1 MRANGGNGSS
11 PRRVGIVPHTH
22 WDREWYAPFQT
33 YRLRLVRLLDDLLP
47 RLEDDRDFAH
57 FCLDGQ
63 TAVIDDYLEVR
74 PEAEERLRRLA
85 VAGRISVG
93 PWAILMD
100 EFMVSGETI
109 VRNLQQGQ
117 ARAAA
122 LGGPMPVGYLPDMFG
137 HVAQMPQILR
147 LAGLEHAVVWRGVP
161 SAVTATAFRWEAPDG
176 SAVRAEYLYGSYSNG
191 RDLPRDG
198 AGILARARNYDV
210 ELGPARLGGLL
221 LMNGTDHQLPQPWV
235 GQAVAEANEAQ
246 DDYHFAVTSLAE
258 YLGGEPVD
266 GLATWRG
273 ELRSG
278 ARANLLM
285 GVASNRVDVK
295 VAAAAAERALERR
308 AEPMLAL
315 FRPVEEW
322 KAAAGLLEVAWR
334 NLILNSAHDS
344 SCACSHDEV
353 VDQVLVRY
361 REGRQIGDGLATETV
376 GALAAE
382 VAAGPG
388 SVVVV
393 NPVAAGRP
401 GMVVAVVPGEGPLH
415 FRAPDGSARSV
426 QPLGVDRRDVF
437 SATVAGRKVLWVL
450 DMMRGPEFGGRR
462 IRSWEWEAAE
472 SGAVPRLTLT
482 AAWPGEA
489 GVDLGEV
496 REELTALAEAGTPV
510 TVRAVDGPL
519 RRVLIDTGIVDGF
532 GWTTLTPVEGPVPD
546 GDDARP
552 APTAAGSEGGSAF
565 LDNGLVR
572 VEVDATFGTFR
583 LSTAGGVSVAGLNRY
598 VDGGDG
604 GDTYNW
610 SPPTDDH
617 LVETPERITVEVTEA
632 GPLRARVLVTAL
644 YSWPTHAEGDERACH
659 QRAGTNAAVEVRT
672 LLELRAGNP
681 VVGVEVEIDNR
692 SRDHRLRAHFPL
704 PARVDGSDA
713 ECAFAVVH
721 RGLEAEGG
729 PSEHGLPTFPARRFV
744 DCSTSNGPGL
754 AIVADGLLEYEVV
767 EDGAEVALTLLRAI
781 GWLSRLEPAL
791 RPNAAGPPVAVT
803 GAQLQGRVV
812 RRYGLFLH
820 EGGWLEAGLHQRAD
834 DFLLPL
840 EAVTVRSAPLRP
852 SRALSGSAL
861 GISGAE
867 VSAVLR
873 QGSRLL
879 VRLYNPSPQPVTA
892 RLVTPSGRSLAGT
905 VIDLTGRELQPF
917 DGEVELGPA
926 QIVTLSVDGV

>member
-1 MRANGGNGSS
+1 
-11 PRRVGIVPHTH
+11 
-22 WDREWYAPFQT
+22 
-33 YRLRLVRLLDDLLP
+33 
-47 RLEDDRDFAH
+47 
-57 FCLDGQ
+57 
-63 TAVIDDYLEVR
+63 
-74 PEAEERLRRLA
+74 
-85 VAGRISVG
+85 
-93 PWAILMD
+93 
-100 EFMVSGETI
+100 
-109 VRNLQQGQ
+109 
-117 ARAAA
+117 
-122 LGGPMPVGYLPDMFG
+122 
-137 HVAQMPQILR
+137 
-147 LAGLEHAVVWRGVP
+147 
-161 SAVTATAFRWEAPDG
+161 
-176 SAVRAEYLYGSYSNG
+176 
-191 RDLPRDG
+191 
-198 AGILARARNYDV
+198 
-210 ELGPARLGGLL
+210 
-221 LMNGTDHQLPQPWV
+221 
-235 GQAVAEANEAQ
+235 
-246 DDYHFAVTSLAE
+246 
-258 YLGGEPVD
+258 
-266 GLATWRG
+266 
-273 ELRSG
+273 
-278 ARANLLM
+278 
-285 GVASNRVDVK
+285 
-295 VAAAAAERALERR
+295 
-308 AEPMLAL
+308 
-315 FRPVEEW
+315 
-322 KAAAGLLEVAWR
+322 
-334 NLILNSAHDS
+334 
-344 SCACSHDEV
+344 
-353 VDQVLVRY
+353 
-361 REGRQIGDGLATETV
+361 
-376 GALAAE
+376 
-382 VAAGPG
+382 
-388 SVVVV
+388 
-393 NPVAAGRP
+393 
-401 GMVVAVVPGEGPLH
+401 
-415 FRAPDGSARSV
+415 
-426 QPLGVDRRDVF
+426 
-437 SATVAGRKVLWVL
+437 
-450 DMMRGPEFGGRR
+450 
-462 IRSWEWEAAE
+462 
-472 SGAVPRLTLT
+472 
-482 AAWPGEA
+482 
-489 GVDLGEV
+489 
-496 REELTALAEAGTPV
+496 
-510 TVRAVDGPL
+510 VDGPL
-519 RRVLIDTGIVDGF
+519 RRVLIYTGIVDGF

-552 APTAAGSEGGSAF
+552 APAAAGSEGGSAF

-572 VEVDATFGTFR
+572 VEIDATFGTLC

-791 RPNAAGPPVAVT
+791 RPNAAGPPVAVA

-852 SRALSGSAL
+852 SLALSGSAL

-892 RLVTPSGRSLAGT
+892 RLVTPSGRSVGGT